1 MGVHRP
7 GGIILQPADES
18 TPAPVDLAAGQKA
31 DAVEPVGR
39 AMIAEPADDRRR
51 LCSRENLSNNTL

>member
-1 MGVHRP
+1 MGAHRP

-18 TPAPVDLAAGQKA
+18 PPAPVDLAACQKA

-39 AMIAEPADDRRR
+39 AMIAEPVDDHRRV
-51 LCSRENLSNNTL
+51 CSRESL